1 MKVLLIK
8 DVKGLGKA
16 GEVKEV
22 KGGYGQNF
30 LVGKGLAKVAT
41 NEVLKKH
48 ASSERKKAENEAQEI
63 EDLKALSDKLDKLKV
78 TISKKLGNTG
88 HLFGSVTKDEIAH
101 ALKDQHGIEIDK
113 KHINHKEAIKMT
125 GTHDLDFKLG
135 HAMHA
140 TIHLEVIGE

>member
-22 KGGYGQNF
+22 KDGYGQNF

-63 EDLKALSDKLDKLKV
+63 EDLKVLAEKLDKIKV
-78 TISKKLGNTG
+78 TVAKKLGNTG
-88 HLFGSVTKDEIAH
+88 HLFGAVTKDEIAH
-101 ALKDQHGIEIDK
+101 ALKDQHGIGIDK
-113 KHINHKEAIKMT
+113 KHINHKEAIKVT

-135 HAMHA
+135 HGMHA

>member
-22 KGGYGQNF
+22 KDGYGQNF
-30 LVGKGLAKVAT
+30 LVGKGLAQVAT

-48 ASSERKKAENEAQEI
+48 ASVERKKAEDEAKEI
-63 EDLKALSDKLDKLKV
+63 EELKQLSVKLDKLKV
-78 TISKKLGNTG
+78 TITKKLGNTG
-88 HLFGSVTKDEIAH
+88 HLFGSVTKDEIAS
-101 ALKDQHGIEIDK
+101 ALLEQHGIDIDK
-113 KHINHKEAIKMT
+113 KHINHKEAIKVT

-135 HAMHA
+135 HGMHA
-140 TIHLEVIGE
+140 TIHLEVVGE

>member
-22 KGGYGQNF
+22 KDGYGQNF

-48 ASSERKKAENEAQEI
+48 ASAARKKAENEAQEI
-63 EDLKALSDKLDKLKV
+63 EELKALAEKLDKIKV
-78 TISKKLGNTG
+78 SISKKLGNTG

-113 KHINHKEAIKMT
+113 KHINHKAAIKMT

>member
-22 KGGYGQNF
+22 KDGYGQNF

-48 ASSERKKAENEAQEI
+48 ASAERKKAENEAQEVA
-63 EDLKALSDKLDKLKV
+63 DLKELSAKLDKLKV
-78 TISKKLGNTG
+78 TITKKLGNTG
-88 HLFGSVTKDEIAH
+88 HLFGSVTKDEIAT
-101 ALKDQHGIEIDK
+101 ALKEQHAIDIDK
-113 KHINHKEAIKMT
+113 KHINHKEAIKIT
-125 GTHDLDFKLG
+125 GTHDLDLKLG
-135 HAMHA
+135 HGMHA

>member
-22 KGGYGQNF
+22 KDGYGQNF
-30 LVGKGLAKVAT
+30 LVGKGLAKVGT

-48 ASSERKKAENEAQEI
+48 ASVERKKAENEAQEI
-63 EDLKALSDKLDKLKV
+63 EDLKALAEKLDKIKV

-125 GTHDLDFKLG
+125 GIHDLDFKLG

>member
-22 KGGYGQNF
+22 KDGYGQNF

-48 ASSERKKAENEAQEI
+48 ASVERKKVENEAQEI
-63 EDLKALSDKLDKLKV
+63 EALKALADKLDKLKV

>member
-22 KGGYGQNF
+22 KDGYGQNF
-30 LVGKGLAKVAT
+30 LLGKGLAKVST

-48 ASSERKKAENEAQEI
+48 ASVERNKAENEAQEI
-63 EDLKALSDKLDKLKV
+63 EELKALAEKLDKLKV

-113 KHINHKEAIKMT
+113 KHNNHKEDIKST
-125 GTHDLDFKLG
+125 GTHDHDFKLG
-135 HAMHA
+135 HAINA
-140 TIHLEVIGE
+140 TIHHGVIRE

>member
-16 GEVKEV
+16 GEIKEV
-22 KGGYGQNF
+22 KDGYGQNF

-48 ASSERKKAENEAQEI
+48 ASAERKKADNEAQEI
-63 EDLKALSDKLDKLKV
+63 EDLKALAEKLDKLKV

-88 HLFGSVTKDEIAH
+88 HLFGSVTKEEIAH

-113 KHINHKEAIKMT
+113 KHINHKEAIKVT

-140 TIHLEVIGE
+140 TIHVEVVGE

>member
-22 KGGYGQNF
+22 KDGYGQNF
-30 LVGKGLAKVAT
+30 LVGKGLAQVAT

-48 ASSERKKAENEAQEI
+48 ASVERKKAENEAKEI
-63 EDLKALSDKLDKLKV
+63 EELKQLAVKLDKLKV
-78 TISKKLGNTG
+78 TITKKLGNTG
-88 HLFGSVTKDEIAH
+88 HLFGSVTKDEIAS
-101 ALKDQHGIEIDK
+101 ALHEQHNIDIDK
-113 KHINHKEAIKMT
+113 KHINHKEAIKNT

-135 HAMHA
+135 HGMHA

>member
-22 KGGYGQNF
+22 KDGYGQNF

-48 ASSERKKAENEAQEI
+48 ASAERKKAENEAQEI
-63 EDLKALSDKLDKLKV
+63 EGLKELAEKLDKLKV
-78 TISKKLGNTG
+78 TVSKKLGNTG

-113 KHINHKEAIKMT
+113 KHINHKEAIKIT

-135 HAMHA
+135 HGMHA
-140 TIHLEVIGE
+140 TIHLEVVGE

>member
-8 DVKGLGKA
+8 DVKGLGKV

-22 KGGYGQNF
+22 KDGYGQNF

-48 ASSERKKAENEAQEI
+48 ESAERKKAENEAQEI
-63 EDLKALSDKLDKLKV
+63 EDLKVLAEKLDKIKV
-78 TISKKLGNTG
+78 TVAKKLGNTG
-88 HLFGSVTKDEIAH
+88 HLFGAVTKDEIAH

-113 KHINHKEAIKMT
+113 KHINHKEAIKVT

>member
-1 MKVLLIK
+1 MTVLLIK

-22 KGGYGQNF
+22 KDGYGQNF

-48 ASSERKKAENEAQEI
+48 ASVERKKAEDEALEI
-63 EDLKALSDKLDKLKV
+63 ANLKSLAEKLDKLKV
-78 TISKKLGNTG
+78 TITKKLGNTG
-88 HLFGSVTKDEIAH
+88 HLFGSVTKDEIAN
-101 ALKDQHGIEIDK
+101 ALQEQHNIEIDK
-113 KHINHKEAIKMT
+113 KHINHKEAIKVT
-125 GTHDLDFKLG
+125 GTHDLDLKLG

>member
-22 KGGYGQNF
+22 KDGYGQNF
-30 LVGKGLAKVAT
+30 LVGKGLAQVAT

-48 ASSERKKAENEAQEI
+48 ASVERKKAENEAKEI
-63 EDLKALSDKLDKLKV
+63 EELKQLALKLDKLKV
-78 TISKKLGNTG
+78 TITKKLGNTG
-88 HLFGSVTKDEIAH
+88 HLFGSVTKDEITN
-101 ALKDQHGIEIDK
+101 ALQEQHNIDIDK
-113 KHINHKEAIKMT
+113 KHINHKEAIKNT

-135 HAMHA
+135 HGMHA
-140 TIHLEVIGE
+140 TIHLEVVGE

>member
-140 TIHLEVIGE
+140 TIHLEVVGE

>member
-1 MKVLLIK
+1 MTVLLIK

-22 KGGYGQNF
+22 KDGYGQNF
-30 LVGKGLAKVAT
+30 LVGKGFAKVAT

-48 ASSERKKAENEAQEI
+48 AAAERKKAENEAQEI
-63 EDLKALSDKLDKLKV
+63 ETLKALAGKLDKLKV
-78 TISKKLGNTG
+78 TITKKLGNTG
-88 HLFGSVTKDEIAH
+88 HLFGSVTKDEIAN
-101 ALKDQHGIEIDK
+101 ALQEQHNIEIDK
-113 KHINHKEAIKMT
+113 KHINHKEAIKVT
-125 GTHDLDFKLG
+125 GTHDLDLKLG

>member
-22 KGGYGQNF
+22 KDGYGQNF

-48 ASSERKKAENEAQEI
+48 ASSERKKAESEAQEI

-140 TIHLEVIGE
+140 TIHLEVVGE

>member
-1 MKVLLIK
+1 MTVLLIK

-22 KGGYGQNF
+22 KDGYGQNF

-48 ASSERKKAENEAQEI
+48 ASVERKKAEDEAMEI
-63 EDLKALSDKLDKLKV
+63 ANLKSLAEKLDKLKV
-78 TISKKLGNTG
+78 TITKKLGNTG
-88 HLFGSVTKDEIAH
+88 HLFGSVTKDEIAN
-101 ALKDQHGIEIDK
+101 ALQEQHNIEIDK
-113 KHINHKEAIKMT
+113 KHINHKEAIKVT
-125 GTHDLDFKLG
+125 GTHDLDLKLG

>member
-22 KGGYGQNF
+22 KDGYGQNF

-125 GTHDLDFKLG
+125 VTHDLDFKLG

>member
-1 MKVLLIK
+1 MQVLLIK

-22 KGGYGQNF
+22 KDGYGKNF

-48 ASSERKKAENEAQEI
+48 ASVERKKAEDEEEEI
-63 EDLKALSDKLDKLKV
+63 KALKELAQKLDKLKV
-78 TISKKLGNTG
+78 TITKKLGNTG
-88 HLFGSVTKDEIAH
+88 HLFGAVTKDEIVS
-101 ALKDQHGIEIDK
+101 ALKDQHNIEIDK
-113 KHINHKEAIKMT
+113 KHINHKEAIKGT
-125 GTHDLDFKLG
+125 GTYDLDLKLG

-140 TIHLEVIGE
+140 IIHLEVVGE

>member
-22 KGGYGQNF
+22 KDGYGQNF

>member
-22 KGGYGQNF
+22 KDGYGQNF

-63 EDLKALSDKLDKLKV
+63 EALKALAEKLDKLKV

-140 TIHLEVIGE
+140 TIHLEVVGE

>member
-22 KGGYGQNF
+22 KDGYGQNF
-30 LVGKGLAKVAT
+30 LIGKGLAKAAT

-48 ASSERKKAENEAQEI
+48 ASVERKKAENEAKEI
-63 EDLKALSDKLDKLKV
+63 EDLKVLAGKLDKLKV
-78 TISKKLGNTG
+78 AVTKKLGNTG
-88 HLFGSVTKDEIAH
+88 HLFGAVTKDEIAQ
-101 ALKDQHGIEIDK
+101 ALQQQHDIEIDK
-113 KHINHKEAIKMT
+113 KHINHKEAIKTT
-125 GTHDLDFKLG
+125 GTYDLDFKLG
-135 HAMHA
+135 HGMHA

>member
-8 DVKGLGKA
+8 DVKGLGKV

-22 KGGYGQNF
+22 KDGYGQNF
-30 LVGKGLAKVAT
+30 LIGKGLAKAAT

-48 ASSERKKAENEAQEI
+48 ASAERRKAESEAQEI
-63 EDLKALSDKLDKLKV
+63 EDLKALAEKLDKLKV

-125 GTHDLDFKLG
+125 GSHDLDFKLG

-140 TIHLEVIGE
+140 TIHLEVVGE

>member
-22 KGGYGQNF
+22 KDGYGQNF

-48 ASSERKKAENEAQEI
+48 ASTERKKAENEAQEI
-63 EDLKALSDKLDKLKV
+63 EGLKELAEKLDKLKV
-78 TISKKLGNTG
+78 TVSKKLGNTG

-113 KHINHKEAIKMT
+113 KHINHKEAIKIT

-135 HAMHA
+135 HGMHA
-140 TIHLEVIGE
+140 TIHLEVVGE